1 MVFDLGP
8 AVNGW
13 NAVAPTAREVPPLL
27 SVLIVP
33 RLMPKLETELL
44 MRVTFRA
51 AEKGLL
57 RETRT
62 VEMLEAIPVVGR
74 TGEKSFRVNEIE
86 QG

>member
-13 NAVAPTAREVPPLL
+13 NAVAPTAREVSLL

-51 AEKGLL
+51 AEKGLA

-74 TGEKSFRVNEIE
+74 TGKRSLR
-86 QG
+86 